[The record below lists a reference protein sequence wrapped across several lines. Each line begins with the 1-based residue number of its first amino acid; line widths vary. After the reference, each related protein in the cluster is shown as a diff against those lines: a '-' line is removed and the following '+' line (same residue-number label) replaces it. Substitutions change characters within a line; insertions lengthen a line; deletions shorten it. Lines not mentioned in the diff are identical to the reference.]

1 MNKTGGTFSKDGD
14 RATQLSNVALL
25 YYGEGLTQSEIAK
38 RLQVSRVTVVN
49 LLRDARDE
57 GIVEIHVSGQHLSE
71 STLSRDLRDK
81 FGLEDV
87 YISDA
92 FGTDAKDRAA
102 TLRQLGRVAA
112 TAFLNIV
119 EPGDKVGVAWGE
131 TVLALSD
138 ALPRA
143 RVPGAE
149 VSQLIGSMISD
160 RVPASETCAIQIA
173 NQIGARCFTL
183 HAPAIVSTPE
193 LAMALRQEPTIAAQM
208 ERLKAL
214 DMAVY
219 SIGNVSKDTHLV
231 AAGMASP
238 QEMAA
243 AKEAGAKG
251 VICCRYID
259 AEGHECNLPPSDRL
273 VSASLDQLKA
283 ARKKLLVI
291 CGKDRLEA
299 TRAAIAGGFVTHLCA
314 DRGLAADLL
323 DGVV

>member
-49 LLRDARDE
+49 LLRDAREE
-57 GIVEIHVSGQHLSE
+57 GIVEIHVGGQHLSE
-71 STLSRDLRDK
+71 STLSRDMREA

-92 FGTDAKDRAA
+92 FTDGDTDRAA
-102 TLRQLGRVAA
+102 TLRQLGRVSA

-119 EPGDKVGVAWGE
+119 EPGDKIGVAWGE
-131 TVLALSD
+131 TVLALSG

-143 RVPGAE
+143 RVQGAE

-173 NQIGARCFTL
+173 NQISAQCFTL
-183 HAPAIVSTPE
+183 HAPGIVSTPG
-193 LAMALRQEPTIAAQM
+193 LAKTLLTEPTIASQM
-208 ERLKAL
+208 DRLRDL

-219 SIGNVSKDTHLV
+219 SIGNVSKDTHFV
-231 AAGMASP
+231 AAGMASAA
-238 QEMAA
+238 EMSAA
-243 AKEAGAKG
+243 QKAGAVG

-259 AEGHECNLPPSDRL
+259 AQGQECQLPPSDRI
-273 VSASLDQLKA
+273 VSASLENLRA
-283 ARKKLLVI
+283 ARKKLLVV
-291 CGKDRLEA
+291 CGTDRAGA
-299 TRAAIAGGFVTHLCA
+299 TRAAINGGLVTHLCA
-314 DRGLAADLL
+314 DRSLANALLQSAD
-323 DGVV
+323 

>member
-1 MNKTGGTFSKDGD
+1 MNRSGGTFSKDGD

-57 GIVEIHVSGQHLSE
+57 GIVEIHVSGRHLTE
-71 STLSRDLRDK
+71 SSLSRDLRDK

-87 YISDA
+87 YISDTFNSA
-92 FGTDAKDRAA
+92 ETDRAA
-102 TLRQLGRVAA
+102 VLRQLGRVAA
-112 TAFLNIV
+112 TAFLNVV
-119 EPGDKVGVAWGE
+119 EPGDKIGVAWGE
-131 TVLALSD
+131 TVLALCN

-143 RVPGAE
+143 RVEGVE

-183 HAPAIVSTPE
+183 HAPAIVSTVD
-193 LAMALRQEPTIAAQM
+193 LARALRLEPTIAAQM
-208 ERLKAL
+208 NRLRAL
-214 DMAVY
+214 DMVVS

-231 AAGMASP
+231 AAGMATP
-238 QEMAA
+238 GEAKAA
-243 AKEAGAKG
+243 EKAGAKG

-259 AEGHECNLPPSDRL
+259 AQGQECALPPSDR
-273 VSASLDQLKA
+273 VVTTSLKNLRA
-283 ARKKLLVI
+283 ARKIMLVV
-291 CGKDRLEA
+291 CGEDRADA
-299 TRAAIAGGFVTHLCA
+299 TRAAIAGGFATHLCV
-314 DRGLAADLL
+314 DRGLAAALL
-323 DGVV
+323 QSNS